1 MQRRRSG
8 FLTACGTVALAA
20 LSIVAPG
27 IADAARVGVLSN
39 NYFSET
45 AADFNAK
52 IPGHTFTA
60 VDVSTTVPTLSALT
74 TNFDVLL
81 LFEDSPLANANATA
95 VGDVVA
101 LYANTGRAVVL
112 GTFYD
117 QYRSDASIALG
128 GPTGWGTLET
138 IDPNTTD
145 GAGTP
150 YAPRSLDAASIV
162 PHPLTTGVTTLTAT
176 QFAGGNQAK
185 AGTIVVANWTQK
197 NAKGN
202 PDPAIAYRITGAA
215 CVIHIDRASTT
226 STHTLGDASRNDL
239 SISAPADARRGPQS
253 FRHWRRSRSYCRRC
267 CWRRSADSRSVCRA
281 AERAAPVT
289 RCAFRSWRRRGEP
302 GAAASSSRTARSTRP
317 CSCRSA
323 LTAASRRWRADRA
336 GEYVPSVAPTRYRG
350 DRRARRAPP
359 IHGLAAPVAH

>member
-1 MQRRRSG
+1 MQTRRSG
-8 FLTACGTVALAA
+8 FLTACGAVALAA
-20 LSIVAPG
+20 LLAAASGA
-27 IADAARVGVLSN
+27 ANAARVGVLSN
-39 NYFSET
+39 SYFNET

-81 LFEDSPLANANATA
+81 LFEDSPFANANATA

-128 GPTGWGTLET
+128 GPTGWGALET

-185 AGTIVVANWTQK
+185 AGTIVVANWTQR

-202 PDPAIAYRITGAA
+202 SDPAIAYRVTGAA
-215 CVIHIDRASTT
+215 CVIHIAIAPDYPTVDATHFGGDFYPTWRNAFNFGAS
-226 STHTLGDASRNDL
+226 GCAS
-239 SISAPADARRGPQS
+239 
-253 FRHWRRSRSYCRRC
+253 
-267 CWRRSADSRSVCRA
+267 
-281 AERAAPVT
+281 
-289 RCAFRSWRRRGEP
+289 
-302 GAAASSSRTARSTRP
+302 GAAVIP
-317 CSCRSA
+317 A
-323 LTAASRRWRADRA
+323 L
-336 GEYVPSVAPTRYRG
+336 
-350 DRRARRAPP
+350 
-359 IHGLAAPVAH
+359 APVALLLSALSLAALGGFALRLSRR

>member
-81 LFEDSPLANANATA
+81 LFEDSPIANANATA
-95 VGDVVA
+95 VGGVVA

-150 YAPRSLDAASIV
+150 YATRSLDAASIV

-215 CVIHIDRASTT
+215 CVIHIAIAPDYPTVDPTHFGGDFYPAWRNAFNFGASGCT
-226 STHTLGDASRNDL
+226 SG
-239 SISAPADARRGPQS
+239 PAVIP
-253 FRHWRRSRSYCRRC
+253 
-267 CWRRSADSRSVCRA
+267 
-281 AERAAPVT
+281 
-289 RCAFRSWRRRGEP
+289 
-302 GAAASSSRTARSTRP
+302 
-317 CSCRSA
+317 A
-323 LTAASRRWRADRA
+323 L
-336 GEYVPSVAPTRYRG
+336 
-350 DRRARRAPP
+350 
-359 IHGLAAPVAH
+359 APVALVLSALLLAALGGFALRLSRR